1 MLKILHLIF
10 GTKKVS
16 IIEQK
21 FDQSFTTTARILKF
35 ETMNEEKCEKW
46 RVFHWIEIKINKN
59 IDHTIEIIEIPM
71 LVKRKI
77 FVQFARELPGID
89 KVK

>member
-1 MLKILHLIF
+1 MLKILHLFF
-10 GTKKVS
+10 GTKKV
-16 IIEQK
+16 EQK
-21 FDQSFTTTARILKF
+21 FDWSFTTTARILKF

-46 RVFHWIEIKINKN
+46 RVFHWIQIKINKN

-77 FVQFARELPGID
+77 FV
-89 KVK
+89 